1 MSTNGIT
8 VAVKTKYL
16 LQQSKPDEDQFAFA
30 YHITIHNQSDSP
42 AQLLGRHWIIT
53 DANEAKQ
60 EVRGAGV
67 VGEQPLIA
75 PGESYQYSSGV
86 ILDTPIGTMQGCY
99 KMRDDA
105 GCEFD
110 ADIKPFLLSTP
121 HAVN

>member
-1 MSTNGIT
+1 MSVDAIT
-8 VAVKTKYL
+8 VEVKTEYL
-16 LQQSKPDEDQFAFA
+16 LQQSKPDEAKFAFA
-30 YHITIHNQSDSP
+30 YHITIHNQSEIP

-67 VGEQPLIA
+67 IGEQPFIA
-75 PGESYQYSSGV
+75 PGQSYKYSSGV
-86 ILDTPIGTMQGCY
+86 MLDTPIGTMEGSY
-99 KMRDDA
+99 NMRDDK

-110 ADIKPFLLSTP
+110 ATIKPFLLSIP

>member
-1 MSTNGIT
+1 MSVNAIT
-8 VAVKTKYL
+8 VEVKTEYL
-16 LQQSKPDEDQFAFA
+16 LQQSKPDEAKFAFA
-30 YHITIHNQSDSP
+30 YHITIHNQSEIP

-67 VGEQPLIA
+67 IGEQPFIA
-75 PGESYQYSSGV
+75 PGQSYKYSSGV
-86 ILDTPIGTMQGCY
+86 MLDTPIGTMEGCY
-99 KMRDDA
+99 KMRDDD

-110 ADIKPFLLSTP
+110 ATIEPFLLSTP

>member
-1 MSTNGIT
+1 MSANGIT

-42 AQLLGRHWIIT
+42 TQLLGRHWIIT

-75 PGESYQYSSGV
+75 PGECYQYTRGV

>member
-1 MSTNGIT
+1 MSVEAIT
-8 VAVKTKYL
+8 VSVKTEYL
-16 LQQSKPDEDQFAFA
+16 LQQSKPDEAKFAFA
-30 YHITIHNQSDSP
+30 YHITIHNQSDIR

-67 VGEQPLIA
+67 IGEQPLIA
-75 PGESYQYSSGV
+75 PGQSYKYSSGV
-86 ILDTPIGTMQGCY
+86 MLDTPIGTMEGSY
-99 KMRDDA
+99 NMRDDK

-110 ADIKPFLLSTP
+110 ATIEPFLLSIP

>member
-1 MSTNGIT
+1 MSVEAIT
-8 VAVKTKYL
+8 VSVKTEYL
-16 LQQSKPDEDQFAFA
+16 LQQSKPDEAKFAFA
-30 YHITIHNQSDSP
+30 YHITIHNQSDIP

-67 VGEQPLIA
+67 IGEQPLIA
-75 PGESYQYSSGV
+75 PGQSYKYSSGV
-86 ILDTPIGTMQGCY
+86 MLDTPIGTMEGSY
-99 KMRDDA
+99 NMRDDK

-110 ADIKPFLLSTP
+110 ATIEPFLLSIP

>member
-1 MSTNGIT
+1 MSVDAIT
-8 VAVKTKYL
+8 VEVKTEYL
-16 LQQSKPDEDQFAFA
+16 LQQSKPDEAKFAFA
-30 YHITIHNQSDSP
+30 YHITIHNQSEIP

-67 VGEQPLIA
+67 IGEQPFIA
-75 PGESYQYSSGV
+75 PGQSYKYSSGV
-86 ILDTPIGTMQGCY
+86 MLDTPIGTMEGSY
-99 KMRDDA
+99 NMRDDK

-110 ADIKPFLLSTP
+110 ATIEPFLLSIP